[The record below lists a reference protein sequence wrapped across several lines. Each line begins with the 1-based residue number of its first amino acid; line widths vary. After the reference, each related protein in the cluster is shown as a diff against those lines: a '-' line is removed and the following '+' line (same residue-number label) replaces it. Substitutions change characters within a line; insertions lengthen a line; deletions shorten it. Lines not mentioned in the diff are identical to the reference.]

1 MDKFKTQLYSSQLK
15 ADLDLFNQLQI
26 LIDALSTTENM
37 PESLT
42 ILQKIL
48 AFDSHQSKMV
58 RIDNDYW
65 FPSTHWVTI
74 AFAKISDQ
82 ASLSPSKVVLPNAQK
97 VAELHFSE
105 WPNAA
110 FRFVQAPLA
119 AGGYYLVET
128 AQNLRVLYWDIA
140 HKRFYLD
147 TKQFAQLV
155 QTQAVQLAGLDA
167 LDTFQKR
174 LTAIASQFIEIAY
187 DIDLPGID
195 GQKQVDLEMVRKD
208 LSTNILDSLFV
219 LGAKQQFILKR
230 MTGEKSGAI
239 ITIGEVSLKLTTH
252 HINDGHEQWTY
263 DIIDDNR
270 NVTIYTLF
278 QQLPFFYQWYSDH
291 LTVVGLKDKRE
302 VFVD

>member
-1 MDKFKTQLYSSQLK
+1 MDKFETKLYSNQLK
-15 ADLDLFNQLQI
+15 ADLDLFNRWQV
-26 LIDALSTTENM
+26 LIDALSTTDSM
-37 PESLT
+37 PELLA

-58 RIDNDYW
+58 RIDNEYW
-65 FPSTHWVTI
+65 FPTTHWVTI
-74 AFAKISDQ
+74 AFAKIAEQ
-82 ASLSPSKVVLPNAQK
+82 ASLSPTKVVLPNAQK
-97 VAELHFSE
+97 VAELHFAE

-110 FRFVQAPLA
+110 FRFMQAPLA

-128 AQNLRVLYWDIA
+128 AQNLRVLYWDTT

-147 TKQFAQLV
+147 TNQFAKLV

-167 LDTFQKR
+167 LATFQKR
-174 LTAIASQFIEIAY
+174 LTAIASQLIEVAY
-187 DIDLPGID
+187 DIMLPGLD
-195 GQKQVDLEMVRKD
+195 AHKQVDLEMIQKD

-219 LGAKQQFILKR
+219 LAAKQQFILKR
-230 MTGEKSGAI
+230 MTGEKHGAMF
-239 ITIGEVSLKLTTH
+239 TIGEVSLKLTQH

-270 NVTIYTLF
+270 IVTIYTLF

-291 LTVVGLKDKRE
+291 LTVVGLKNKRE